1 MDKKKLID
9 GLKVV
14 GIDLFVW
21 IWAFAFFALS
31 RHIDNF
37 ILQCLVMSVG
47 MFPGNWYILEYLR
60 KKYEV

>member
-1 MDKKKLID
+1 MDKKQILNK
-9 GLKVV
+9 LKVV

-47 MFPGNWYILEYLR
+47 MFPANLYILEYLR

>member
-14 GIDLFVW
+14 GLDLFVW

-47 MFPGNWYILEYLR
+47 MFPANMYILEHLR
-60 KKYEV
+60 NKYKV

>member
-1 MDKKKLID
+1 MDKKQILNKM
-9 GLKVV
+9 KVL

-21 IWAFAFFALS
+21 IWAFAFYAIS

-60 KKYEV
+60 KKYKV

>member
-1 MDKKKLID
+1 MDKKKTLNK
-9 GLKVV
+9 LKVL

-21 IWAFAFFALS
+21 IWAFAFFAIS

>member
-1 MDKKKLID
+1 MDKKQILNK
-9 GLKVV
+9 LKVV

-21 IWAFAFFALS
+21 IWAFAFFTHS
-31 RHIDNF
+31 KHIDNF
-37 ILQCLVMSVG
+37 ILQCLVMSIG

>member
-1 MDKKKLID
+1 MDKKQILNA
-9 GLKVV
+9 LKVV

-31 RHIDNF
+31 RLIDNF

-47 MFPGNWYILEYLR
+47 MFPGNWYIMEYL
-60 KKYEV
+60 KNKYKV

>member
-1 MDKKKLID
+1 MDKKQILNS
-9 GLKVV
+9 LKVV
-14 GIDLFVW
+14 GIDLLVW

-60 KKYEV
+60 KKYKV

>member
-1 MDKKKLID
+1 MDKQKL
-9 GLKVV
+9 LAKAKVL

-21 IWAFAFFALS
+21 VWAFAFFALS

-60 KKYEV
+60 KKYKV